1 MRLAHKVA
9 GLEEFIRVAETLS
22 FARAAESLGQS
33 PPSVSKAIGSLERRM
48 GVRLFH
54 RTTRNVSL
62 TEDGAVLYARASRW
76 VSELDDLQGMLD
88 DEQLSGLIRID
99 MPVTFGRTLFIP
111 HLATFLSLHPEVSV
125 EVRTNDQHVNLIAD
139 GIDVALR
146 VGTLSDSELVA
157 KPLGRLRMATY
168 ARPQCLDRFGH
179 PQSPEDLAAHRL
191 LAFMLPSG
199 KTRPLMYRRDGIDID
214 IPTDGAVARFNNGE
228 TLTEATAAGV
238 GIGQLPEFH
247 ARRALQQGQ
256 LVQILAGQDAPGSPI
271 QLVYPSRHYQPKR
284 VMALVDFMVER
295 LAEALVIEDE
305 RPVSQDASTPS
316 DTPATHRKGV

>member
-33 PPSVSKAIGSLERRM
+33 PPAVSKAIGLLERRL

-62 TEDGAVLYARASRW
+62 TEDGAALYARASQW
-76 VSELDDLQGMLD
+76 VSELDGLHGMLHE
-88 DEQLSGLIRID
+88 EQLTGLIRID

-111 HLATFLSLHPEVSV
+111 HLATFLSMHPQVSV

-146 VGTLSDSELVA
+146 VGTLSDSELVV

-168 ARPQCLDRFGH
+168 ARPQCLVQYGQ
-179 PQSPEDLAAHRL
+179 PQSPKDLASHRL

-199 KTRPLMYRRDGIDID
+199 RTRPMMYRQEGIDVD

-228 TLTEATAAGV
+228 TLTEAVVAGI

-256 LVQILAGQDAPGSPI
+256 LVQILAGQDAPGAPI

-284 VMALVDFMVER
+284 VVALIDFMVEQLR
-295 LAEALVIEDE
+295 EALVAE
-305 RPVSQDASTPS
+305 
-316 DTPATHRKGV
+316 ATSRRI